1 MAGYSVVIV
10 PKQRTPSS
18 RPCGIKTISLK
29 VQRLNRNY
37 LEMKNAFNLL
47 KLIVNQTVC
56 QKQIQGTHKNNLEK
70 L

>member
-1 MAGYSVVIV
+1 MACYSVVIV
-10 PKQRTPSS
+10 PEQRTPSS

-29 VQRLNRNY
+29 VQRLSRNY

-56 QKQIQGTHKNNLEK
+56 HKKIRGTHKNNLEK